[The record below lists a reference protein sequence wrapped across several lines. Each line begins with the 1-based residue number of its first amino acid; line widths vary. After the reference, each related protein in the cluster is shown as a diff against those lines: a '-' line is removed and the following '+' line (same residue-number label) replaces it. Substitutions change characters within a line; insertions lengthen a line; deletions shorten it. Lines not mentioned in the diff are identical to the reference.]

1 LQVWLSKTW
10 RKKIINYLGNNKKN
24 QLLPQNGEQLPNL
37 MVFHTLFMF
46 TGATFMTE
54 RVQKK
59 LEKCKNKFTKC
70 FFSFTMTGRCN

>member
-1 LQVWLSKTW
+1 MQVWLSKTW

-37 MVFHTLFMF
+37 MVFQTLFMF
-46 TGATFMTE
+46 TRATFMTE

-59 LEKCKNKFTKC
+59 LENAKINFQNV
-70 FFSFTMTGRCN
+70 FFFYHDWEM